1 MSTIC
6 DAHAG
11 LRLNPLVPVS
21 DYVVVEPSEYPR
33 FVFQAEVPPDLLE
46 RVERVDV
53 PCLET
58 GRVAVCVAADD
69 HRSSF
74 PRFFDCGLFSVS
86 FIGFSWIDGM
96 GPGAYRRRE
105 ISNEHH
111 GPADGVRS
119 VGWESV
125 EIIFGCL

>member
-11 LRLNPLVPVS
+11 LRLNPLVPVP
-21 DYVVVEPSEYPR
+21 DYVVVEPSEHPR
-33 FVFQAEVPPDLLE
+33 FVFQAEVPPDLLGWG
-46 RVERVDV
+46 ERVDV

-74 PRFFDCGLFSVS
+74 PRFSVAACS
-86 FIGFSWIDGM
+86 PCPSLAF
-96 GPGAYRRRE
+96 PG
-105 ISNEHH
+105 
-111 GPADGVRS
+111 
-119 VGWESV
+119 
-125 EIIFGCL
+125 